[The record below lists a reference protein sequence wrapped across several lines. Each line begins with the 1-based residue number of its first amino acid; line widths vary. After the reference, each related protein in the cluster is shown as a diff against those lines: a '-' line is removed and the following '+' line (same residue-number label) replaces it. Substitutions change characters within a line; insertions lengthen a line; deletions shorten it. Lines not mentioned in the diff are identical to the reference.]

1 MADARPE
8 TSGRRDAACA
18 PISVETFFNYRSPY
32 CYLASRRMW
41 ELEDAHGARL
51 VVRPLGGWDG
61 RSPPERVKQKL
72 LVVRQDCARWA
83 RRFGVPFAPPPP
95 ATDGTRAAAG
105 ALLAAERGVL
115 RPYTIAVMH
124 AIWGQGQDIGDLDV
138 LCVAAASAGLDRAEL
153 AAACEDPARHAEL
166 AANAA
171 LAAERGVFGVPT
183 FVIGSELFW
192 GQDRLDFVAEH
203 LAEIRGEQSPESIR
217 TTSAR

>member
-1 MADARPE
+1 MLPE
-8 TSGRRDAACA
+8 A
-18 PISVETFFNYRSPY
+18 PSVATREVDLFFNYRSPY

-41 ELEDAHGARL
+41 QLEDDHGARL
-51 VVRPLGGWDG
+51 VMHPLGGWDG

-83 RRFGVPFAPPPP
+83 RRFGMPFVPPPP
-95 ATDGTRAAAG
+95 STDGSRAAAG

-124 AIWGQGQDIGDLDV
+124 AIWGEGKDIGDPEL
-138 LCVAAASAGLDRAEL
+138 LCAAAAPAGLDRAEL
-153 AAACEDPARHAEL
+153 AAALDDPERHARL

-203 LAEIRGEQSPESIR
+203 LAEIRSDRSRDSNR
-217 TTSAR
+217 TPNAT